1 MIFSLQRV
9 ALPDTSEFRLF
20 IAAGQQPIFKWLLK
34 VISWL
39 LHNGDVDMNTADLT
53 GISLA
58 RANGTA
64 LYAQLCTELIAMIEN
79 GQLSPG
85 DRLPSERELAAQLNV
100 SRTTVVA
107 AYKELESRGIVRS
120 FIGRGTYVSALPVRE
135 GAPFAWRG
143 KVIPE
148 VQTALSHC
156 IRRLLHTDD
165 KVISFAVGVGALELF
180 PHEAFLRATQVVLA
194 QSSARALAYAP
205 AEGLPLLRE
214 VLAAREGVHP
224 NEVMIIS
231 GAQQGID
238 LIARCLVRPGCAV
251 VMDMPG
257 YLGAIQSFRFAGAN
271 LIGWD
276 VSQADPYELDDL
288 LLRYRPALLYVNPS
302 FQNPTGQVLS
312 LETRQEIL
320 RLAGKYRIP
329 VVEDEAYRDLYFT
342 SAPPPTLK
350 SLDREG
356 LVIHL
361 RTFSKSLAPG
371 LRVAYVVADAAIIE
385 QLALVKSQSDLFTA
399 GLTQHAL
406 AQLLSEVEIDRHLMR
421 LRRAHMS
428 RFQAMTTA
436 LNRYLP
442 PGSLCWQVPS
452 GGIFFWCYSPHYD
465 SAGLLQAATQQGVHF
480 ATGDDFYFGSA
491 GRRYLR
497 LCFTGHPPEVI
508 FEGVRRLAGVLIRAA
523 A

>member
-1 MIFSLQRV
+1 MAIVGFGTV
-9 ALPDTSEFRLF
+9 
-20 IAAGQQPIFKWLLK
+20 
-34 VISWL
+34 
-39 LHNGDVDMNTADLT
+39 LHNGAVSIATVDVT
-53 GISLA
+53 GISLS
-58 RANGTA
+58 RANGAA
-64 LYAQLCTELIAMIEN
+64 LYEQLCTELMRLIE
-79 GQLSPG
+79 GGRLSPG
-85 DRLPSERELAAQLNV
+85 DRLPSERELAAQLGV

-107 AYKELESRGIVRS
+107 AYKELEARGIVRS

-148 VQTALSHC
+148 VQTALSNC

-165 KVISFAVGVGALELF
+165 QIISFAVGVGALELF
-180 PHEAFLRATQVVLA
+180 PHAAFLRATQEVFA
-194 QSSARALAYAP
+194 QRSAQALAYAP
-205 AEGLPLLRE
+205 AEGAPLLRE
-214 VLAAREGVHP
+214 VLAAREGVCP
-224 NEVMIIS
+224 AEVMVVS

-238 LIARCLVRPGCAV
+238 LVARCLVGPGRAV

-276 VSQADPYELDDL
+276 ISRADPYELDDL

-302 FQNPTGQVLS
+302 FQNPTGQLLS
-312 LETRQEIL
+312 LEVRQEML

-329 VVEDEAYRDLYFT
+329 IVEDEAYRDLYFT

-350 SLDREG
+350 SLDSDG

-371 LRVAYVVADAAIIE
+371 LRLAYVVADAAIIE

-399 GLTQHAL
+399 GVIQHAL
-406 AQLLSEVEIDRHLMR
+406 AQLLIEGEIDRHLTR
-421 LRRAHMS
+421 LRRAHAH

-442 PGSLCWQVPS
+442 PGSLCWRVPR
-452 GGIFFWCYSPHYD
+452 GGIFFWCYSPHFE
-465 SAGLLQAATQQGVHF
+465 SSELLQIATQQGVHF
-480 ATGDDFYFGSA
+480 ATGDDFYFGGA

-497 LCFTGHPPEVI
+497 LCFTGHAPEVLH
-508 FEGVRRLAGVLIRAA
+508 EGVRRLAGALTCAA